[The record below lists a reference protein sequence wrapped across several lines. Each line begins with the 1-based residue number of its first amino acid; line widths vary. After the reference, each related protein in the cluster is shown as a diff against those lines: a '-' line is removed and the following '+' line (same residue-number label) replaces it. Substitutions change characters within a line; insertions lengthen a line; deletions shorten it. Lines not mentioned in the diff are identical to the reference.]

1 MKRKNRFPGFSHIF
15 FLFIPWKAGQEQATV
30 PSVLVFI
37 IILPKTMSNI
47 DPKLIPRLNNI
58 NLLPFYTEMDIEG
71 WEFPPAFKLNDHI
84 SFFVPLIEFVVRK
97 Y

>member
-1 MKRKNRFPGFSHIF
+1 
-15 FLFIPWKAGQEQATV
+15 
-30 PSVLVFI
+30 
-37 IILPKTMSNI
+37 MSNI

-84 SFFVPLIEFVVRK
+84 SFFVPLIEFVGNISYLGQETLLSLYCSIRNIIRNMSDTLQHLLLYNTAPAVQGSS
-97 Y
+97 